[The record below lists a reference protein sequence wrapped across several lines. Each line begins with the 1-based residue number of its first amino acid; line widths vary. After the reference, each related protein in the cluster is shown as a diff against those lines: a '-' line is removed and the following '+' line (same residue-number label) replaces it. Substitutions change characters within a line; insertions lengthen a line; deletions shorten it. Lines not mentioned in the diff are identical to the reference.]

1 MFKLYSQVHKEIKTI
16 DQFKKLF
23 DRGELIGF
31 KFLFLKFFLNVF
43 SFKILETRNPALM
56 LYYENKITEKD
67 L

>member
-31 KFLFLKFFLNVF
+31 KFLFLKFFFKVF
-43 SFKILETRNPALM
+43 SFFSFKKLEISLPSSFIMKI
-56 LYYENKITEKD
+56 K
-67 L
+67 